1 MDYYMQERAKTGSST
16 ASTLS
21 MTPTP
26 STSATLTVTPPP
38 STSSRQS
45 HDDQDTGSISSICST
60 SSGVTQPSTSASKK
74 FSLPD
79 TWRPGIMYAIN
90 GEGDAEQRK
99 RLSPTLRKEI
109 VRDLVSTMYAHMSQP
124 NKEFCTQ
131 VAKQLVHRYPFMRD
145 VGTNVTGYVSFC
157 L

>member
-1 MDYYMQERAKTGSST
+1 VIPQ
-16 ASTLS
+16 
-21 MTPTP
+21 
-26 STSATLTVTPPP
+26 TPPL

-45 HDDQDTGSISSICST
+45 HDDQDMASISSLGSV
-60 SSGVTQPSTSASKK
+60 SSAGAVAPSPSTSASKKK

-90 GEGDAEQRK
+90 GDGDAEQRK
-99 RLSPTLRKEI
+99 RLGPDIRNAI

-124 NKEFCTQ
+124 NKDFCTQ
-131 VAKQLVHRYPFMRD
+131 VAKQLVQKYTFMRD
-145 VGTNVTGYVSFC
+145 VGTNVTGYVS